1 MIINF
6 FNYFVD
12 GNSITLVIASITCIL
27 VVCLVVSLI
36 GLKTIGMK
44 RANSF
49 PDIGISGMFKLEIC
63 PTILQG
69 NTFHIIV
76 RKNLWY
82 YPFHYSESGTTL
94 EKTSVFEGEL
104 HRAKDIDLF
113 LNCDPAEPDRDEWEA
128 LQDLHQRK
136 HLLRFSSK
144 EASQHRYQNRYGS

>member
-1 MIINF
+1 MRRGSYEMIINF

-12 GNSITLVIASITCIL
+12 GNSITTVIASITCIL

-69 NTFHIIV
+69 NTFHHRQKQLVMLSISLF
-76 RKNLWY
+76 RKWNY
-82 YPFHYSESGTTL
+82 FRENIS
-94 EKTSVFEGEL
+94 F
-104 HRAKDIDLF
+104 
-113 LNCDPAEPDRDEWEA
+113 
-128 LQDLHQRK
+128 
-136 HLLRFSSK
+136 
-144 EASQHRYQNRYGS
+144 

>member
-1 MIINF
+1 MIIIF

-12 GNSITLVIASITCIL
+12 ENSITTVIASITCIL

-69 NTFHIIV
+69 NTFHRQKELVILSISLF
-76 RKNLWY
+76 RKWNYFRENISFWRR
-82 YPFHYSESGTTL
+82 TTSTERHWL
-94 EKTSVFEGEL
+94 VSK
-104 HRAKDIDLF
+104 
-113 LNCDPAEPDRDEWEA
+113 
-128 LQDLHQRK
+128 
-136 HLLRFSSK
+136 LRSCGARLGWMGSTTRVASAQTYTPILIKRSK
-144 EASQHRYQNRYGS
+144 ST